1 MLSGVLHPYFAHKID
16 AVEKPQTIQIY
27 NITTKGEFQ
36 EKNKE
41 KVENTVYLGL
51 TSEVERI
58 INKKGGKENG

>member
-41 KVENTVYLGL
+41 KVENKKVTKTAKIVKKYLL
-51 TSEVERI
+51 
-58 INKKGGKENG
+58 